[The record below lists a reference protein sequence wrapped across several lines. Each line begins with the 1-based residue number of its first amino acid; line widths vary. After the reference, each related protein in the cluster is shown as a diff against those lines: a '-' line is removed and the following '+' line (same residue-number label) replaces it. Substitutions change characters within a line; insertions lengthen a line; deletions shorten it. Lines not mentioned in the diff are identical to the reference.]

1 MLILVA
7 TPNAMG
13 NATSKPMTVWQTMR
27 LWAAKLIQNFEIRY
41 NSDAFFAFLPI
52 ILCKDSVLSNWQQRF
67 RD

>member
-13 NATSKPMTVWQTMR
+13 NAMGKPMTVWQTMR
-27 LWAAKLIQNFEIRY
+27 LWAAKIIQNFEIRY